1 MTAADEIRAWTAAN
15 ERARAEYYAHPTISE
30 GCRGKCPHCR
40 KRASIAASQR
50 MRAMRERRT
59 S

>member
-30 GCRGKCPHCR
+30 WCRGKCPQCR
-40 KRASIAASQR
+40 KRASTAAAER
-50 MRAMRERRT
+50 MRAMRERRA